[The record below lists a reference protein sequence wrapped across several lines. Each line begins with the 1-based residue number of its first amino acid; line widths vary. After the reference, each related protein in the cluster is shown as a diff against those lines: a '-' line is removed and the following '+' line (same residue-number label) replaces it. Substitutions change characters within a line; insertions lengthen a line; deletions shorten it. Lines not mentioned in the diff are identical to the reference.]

1 MANDIKWTDRA
12 LSEYDELV
20 EYLYGEWG
28 EDIMLRVM
36 SEIDHTVTRIQRS
49 PEHFP
54 VFIKN
59 KGVRRCV
66 ASPQTSIFYIVKEDH
81 IEILS
86 LFDNRQDPKKRKL

>member
-1 MANDIKWTDRA
+1 MANDVKWTDRA
-12 LSEYDELV
+12 LAEYDRLV
-20 EYLYGEWG
+20 EYLYGECG

-36 SEIDHTVTRIQRS
+36 GEIDDTVTRIQRS

-54 VFIKN
+54 VFLKS
-59 KGVRRCV
+59 KSVRRCV
-66 ASPQTSIFYIVKEDH
+66 ASPQTSIFFIVKKNH